1 MDRSTDLWTFGRGD
15 NFRLQEYLGAHKEFE
30 GDQEGYTFRVWA
42 PNAQAVDLIGDFTDW
57 EARKI
62 PMVRNEGGVWEVFCP
77 DAKEGDIYKY
87 LVTRQNGHQ
96 VQKIDPLA
104 LWMEKRPNT
113 GSIIKTIPEK
123 NWKDGLWRAR
133 RKKLGFKERP
143 VNIYEVHAGSWKRNE
158 DHSSYTFKQLKEELI
173 PYLVEMNYTH
183 VEFMPVMAHPLGLSW
198 GYQLMGYFA
207 LEQTYGSPEEFQDF
221 VEECHLNNIGV
232 IVDWVPGHFIINDDA
247 LAYYDGTP
255 TFEYQDE
262 HRAHNYGWGALNFD
276 LGKNQV
282 QSFLISSLKFWI
294 DTYHLDGIRVDAV
307 SNMLYLDYDSG
318 PWTPNIDGGNLNYE
332 GVHFLRRLNAIIKNE
347 HPDVMMI
354 AEESSAGQ
362 KITGPEEEGGLGFD
376 YKWNMGWMN
385 DILRFYEED
394 PVYRKFDFNLVTF
407 SYMYAFSENFLL
419 PFSHDEVV
427 HGKKS
432 LMHKMWGDRYN
443 QFAGLRNLLTYQICH
458 PGKKLL
464 FMGSEFGQFL
474 EWKSEEQLEWGNLED
489 EMNAKMS
496 RFTSQLNHFYKEH
509 KELWEID
516 DSFDGLEIIDADN
529 RDQSVLSMVRKNR
542 KGDLLVCV
550 FNMAPVERKDFTIG
564 VPVSAVYEE
573 IWNTELEEWGGVW
586 KEHNPTVQSQ
596 EGLWKD
602 YEQTLTFTLPTL
614 GASIWKVKRKVRKTK
629 SKTSDKK

>member
-15 NFRLQEYLGAHKEFE
+15 NFHLQEYLGAHKETRGE
-30 GDQEGYTFRVWA
+30 QEGFTFRVWA

-57 EARKI
+57 EDRKI
-62 PMVRNEGGVWEVFCP
+62 PMVRNEGGVWEVFSS

-394 PVYRKFDFNLVTF
+394 PIYRKFDFNLVTF
-407 SYMYAFSENFLL
+407 SFMYAFSENFLL

-602 YEQTLTFTLPTL
+602 YEQTLTFTLPAL

>member
-15 NFRLQEYLGAHKEFE
+15 NFHLQEYLGAHKETRGE
-30 GDQEGYTFRVWA
+30 QEGFTFRVWA

-57 EARKI
+57 EARKT
-62 PMVRNEGGVWEVFCP
+62 PMVRNEGGVWEVFCS

-158 DHSSYTFKQLKEELI
+158 DHSSYTFKQLKDELI

-394 PVYRKFDFNLVTF
+394 PIYRKFDFNLVTF
-407 SYMYAFSENFLL
+407 SFMYAFSENFLL

-464 FMGSEFGQFL
+464 FMGLEFGQFL

-596 EGLWKD
+596 DGLWKD
-602 YEQTLTFTLPTL
+602 YEQTLTFTLPAL

>member
-15 NFRLQEYLGAHKEFE
+15 NFQLQEYLGAHKETRGE
-30 GDQEGYTFRVWA
+30 QEGYAFRVWA

-62 PMVRNEGGVWEVFCP
+62 PMVRNEGGVWEVFCS

-87 LVTRQNGHQ
+87 LVTRNNGHQ

-143 VNIYEVHAGSWKRNE
+143 VNIYEVHAGSWKRND
-158 DHSSYTFKQLKEELI
+158 DHSSYTFKQLKDELI

-294 DTYHLDGIRVDAV
+294 ETYHLDGIRVDAV

-542 KGDLLVCV
+542 KGELLVCV
-550 FNMAPVERKDFTIG
+550 FNMTPVERKDFTIG

-602 YEQTLTFTLPTL
+602 YEQTLTFTLPAL

>member
-15 NFRLQEYLGAHKEFE
+15 NFQLQEYLGAHKETRGE
-30 GDQEGYTFRVWA
+30 QEGYAFRVWA

-62 PMVRNEGGVWEVFCP
+62 PMVRNEGGVWEVFCS

-87 LVTRQNGHQ
+87 LVTRNNGHQ

-143 VNIYEVHAGSWKRNE
+143 VNIYEVHAGSWKRND
-158 DHSSYTFKQLKEELI
+158 DHSSYTFKQLKDELI

-294 DTYHLDGIRVDAV
+294 ETYHLDGIRVDAV

-529 RDQSVLSMVRKNR
+529 RNQSVLSMVRKNR
-542 KGDLLVCV
+542 KGDLLVCI

-596 EGLWKD
+596 DGLWKD
-602 YEQTLTFTLPTL
+602 YEQTLTFTLPAL

-629 SKTSDKK
+629 SKTVDKK

>member
-15 NFRLQEYLGAHKEFE
+15 NFQLQEYLGAHKETRGE
-30 GDQEGYTFRVWA
+30 QEGYAFRVWA

-62 PMVRNEGGVWEVFCP
+62 PMVRNEGGVWEVFCS

-87 LVTRQNGHQ
+87 LVTRNNGHQ

-294 DTYHLDGIRVDAV
+294 ETYHLDGIRVDAV

-542 KGDLLVCV
+542 KGELLVCV

-602 YEQTLTFTLPTL
+602 YEQTLTFTLPAL

>member
-15 NFRLQEYLGAHKEFE
+15 NFHLQEYLGAHKETRGE
-30 GDQEGYTFRVWA
+30 QEGFTFRVWA

-62 PMVRNEGGVWEVFCP
+62 PMVRNEGGVWEVFCS

-158 DHSSYTFKQLKEELI
+158 DHSSYTFKQLKDELI

-394 PVYRKFDFNLVTF
+394 PIYRKFDFNLVTF
-407 SYMYAFSENFLL
+407 SFMYAFSENFLL

-529 RDQSVLSMVRKNR
+529 RDQSVLSMIRKNR

-596 EGLWKD
+596 DGLWKD
-602 YEQTLTFTLPTL
+602 YEQTLTFTLPAL

>member
-15 NFRLQEYLGAHKEFE
+15 NFHLQEYLGAHKETRGE
-30 GDQEGYTFRVWA
+30 QEGFTFRVWA

-62 PMVRNEGGVWEVFCP
+62 PMVRNEGGVWEVFCS

-158 DHSSYTFKQLKEELI
+158 DHSSYTFKQLKDELI

-207 LEQTYGSPEEFQDF
+207 LEQIYGSPEEFQDF

-394 PVYRKFDFNLVTF
+394 PIYRKFDFNLVTF
-407 SYMYAFSENFLL
+407 SFMYAFSENFLL

-602 YEQTLTFTLPTL
+602 YEQTLTFTLPAL

>member
-15 NFRLQEYLGAHKEFE
+15 NFHLQEYLGAHKETRGE
-30 GDQEGYTFRVWA
+30 QEGFTFRVWA

-62 PMVRNEGGVWEVFCP
+62 PMVRNEGGVWEVFCS

-407 SYMYAFSENFLL
+407 SFMYAFSENFLL

-602 YEQTLTFTLPTL
+602 YEQTLTFTLPAL